1 MGSEVLN
8 LDNMADSHR
17 LYGQSGGDTLRESE
31 TEERETKSTAEG
43 EVLTNKNMQ
52 NSLKAILSKI
62 PNPDILLNYD
72 EVDELLMK
80 YR

>member
-1 MGSEVLN
+1 M
-8 LDNMADSHR
+8 R
-17 LYGQSGGDTLRESE
+17 QK
-31 TEERETKSTAEG
+31 RETKSTAEG
-43 EVLTNKNMQ
+43 EVLITNKNMQ
-52 NSLKAILSKI
+52 NNLKADLSKM